1 MKFVFRKIM
10 KCKDDF
16 CAENFL
22 EKIETLLETKDHN
35 QFHLSISHVPN
46 DHKIWLFLY
55 DKNGQHESERR
66 GKTVI
71 KKASNIK
78 KFKGNKPSLTQL
90 HHL

>member
-1 MKFVFRKIM
+1 M
-10 KCKDDF
+10 KCVDNF

-22 EKIETLLETKDHN
+22 EKIETLIATKDHN

-78 KFKGNKPSLTQL
+78 KFEGKIPTKTELENL
-90 HHL
+90 